1 METIATISAV
11 MGLLSTIGGLF
22 VGLWKIFKK
31 IDSIQ
36 DEFKE
41 NTLATLRLTIIN
53 EHLPEEERICAG
65 RKYIEMGGNGA
76 IKKLVLKLEDEAA
89 DHLLN

>member
-1 METIATISAV
+1 MDTIATISAV
-11 MGLLSTIGGLF
+11 IGLLSTIGGLF

-53 EHLPEEERICAG
+53 EHLPEEERIGAG

>member
-11 MGLLSTIGGLF
+11 IGLLSTIGGLF

-53 EHLPEEERICAG
+53 EHLPEEERIKAG

-76 IKKLVLKLEDEAA
+76 IKKLVLKLEDEAVN
-89 DHLLN
+89 HLIN

>member
-1 METIATISAV
+1 METIAIISAV
-11 MGLLSTIGGLF
+11 IGLLGTIGGLF

-53 EHLPEEERICAG
+53 EHLPEEERINSG

-76 IKKLVLKLEDEAA
+76 IKKLVLKLEDEAV
-89 DHLLN
+89 DHLIN

>member
-53 EHLPEEERICAG
+53 EHLPEEERISAG